1 MLQGWE
7 GNMKIY
13 KLYAKSRI
21 NNPNFQKLDRNIL
34 SVLSSHK
41 DNYEYVIYDYKHNS
55 LSSGGVAVFKS
66 ADGKFALTW
75 LKNRRCWDAFSN
87 TPLEDGDLMCTHSL
101 EQVMRLMASEY
112 LFRADEVYSHE
123 NIRNYEYSIDLR
135 LTIDRVLSKLNEV
148 EKK

>member
-1 MLQGWE
+1 
-7 GNMKIY
+7 MKIY
-13 KLYAKSRI
+13 KLYAKSRSD
-21 NNPNFQKLDRNIL
+21 NPNFQKLDRNIL

-41 DNYEYVIYDYKHNS
+41 DNYEYVIYDYKHDS

-101 EQVMRLMASEY
+101 KQVIYSMAIEHI
-112 LFRADEVYSHE
+112 FRADEIYSHE
-123 NIRNYEYSIDLR
+123 NIRNYEYSIVLR
-135 LTIDRVLSKLNEV
+135 LTIERVLRKLNEL
-148 EKK
+148 EET